1 MPVQM
6 GETGHGIS
14 FLLGRYQSK
23 NTLPMSETVSIL
35 PGPAAGEVFCR
46 IHQFVEAQAARTPEA
61 YALVHGG
68 ERLTYREMND
78 RANRLAK
85 HLQGLG
91 VGPEVIMGIC
101 LERSV
106 GAILSVLAVL
116 KAGGAY
122 LPLDPAYPG
131 DRLAYMLENSRC
143 ALLITEP
150 EIWRCRTAPGR
161 TLSFREFEASQGR
174 EVNGSAITTE
184 SLAAE
189 NPLAYVIYTSGS
201 TGRPKGVAVAHLSAC
216 HLIRWHSANMP
227 VPTGARVM
235 QLAPL
240 SFDVS
245 FQEIFGTLADGG
257 TLVLIDEGLR
267 RDPQGLR
274 NFLAEQRIARLFLTP
289 VLLYRIAELS
299 GPPLPDLRDVTA
311 AGEQLRITPAV
322 ARFFSQDT
330 PATLRNQYGPTE
342 TTVITH
348 SHTLTGPPES
358 WPLLPPL
365 GHTIEGVKPLL
376 LDADRRPVAPGQPGE
391 LYFGGRSVSRGY
403 LHDPERTAAA
413 FLVDPDDPPAR
424 LYRSGDLAQ
433 QNADGTWQFLGRADD
448 QVKVRGF
455 RIELGEIEA
464 VLARHPAIEQA
475 AVAASEPTASG
486 DRELVAGYLL
496 RTSMP
501 APSATEVRGWLRTQ
515 LPDYFV
521 PARLAALD
529 RLPVTPS
536 GKLDRKAL
544 VVACLEESSREREL
558 PSSARPGNPTET
570 AIAQVWRQTLGR
582 GGIGVE
588 DNFFDAGGNSI
599 SAVRVH
605 AAIVEALGAEFPIT
619 TFFQRPTIRALAAFF
634 SSREKPEAAPNADG
648 ALERAR
654 RQQQAFAR
662 PMTRPA
668 ARG

>member
-1 MPVQM
+1 MP
-6 GETGHGIS
+6 
-14 FLLGRYQSK
+14 
-23 NTLPMSETVSIL
+23 ETVPIS
-35 PGPAAGEVFCR
+35 PGPAAGAAFRR
-46 IHQFVEAQAARTPEA
+46 IHQFIEAQSMQTPDGC
-61 YALVHGG
+61 ALIHG
-68 ERLTYREMND
+68 ESRLTYRELND
-78 RANRLAK
+78 RADRLAA
-85 HLQGLG
+85 HLQELG
-91 VGPEVIMGIC
+91 VGPEVIVGIC

-150 EIWRCRTAPGR
+150 EIWQCRAAPGR
-161 TLSFREFEASQGR
+161 TLSFREFEAVQG
-174 EVNGSAITTE
+174 EAVDGSPARSE
-184 SLAAE
+184 SSAAE

-201 TGRPKGVAVAHLSAC
+201 TGKPKGVAVAHESAC

-227 VPTGARVM
+227 VPTGAWVI

-257 TLVLIDEGLR
+257 TLVLIDESLR
-267 RDPQGLR
+267 KDPQGLR
-274 NFLAEQRIARLFLTP
+274 NFLATQRIARLFLTP
-289 VLLYRIAELS
+289 VLLYRIAELT
-299 GPPLPDLRDVTA
+299 GPPLPELRDVTA

-322 ARFFSQDT
+322 ARFFADDT

-348 SHTLTGPPES
+348 SHTLTGPPAS

-365 GHTIEGVKPLL
+365 GPTIEGVVPWL
-376 LDADRRPVAPGQPGE
+376 LDADRQPVKPGQPGE

-413 FLVDPDDPPAR
+413 FLPDPNDPSAR
-424 LYRSGDLAQ
+424 IYRSGDLAQ

-486 DRELVAGYLL
+486 DRELIAGYLL
-496 RTSMP
+496 RASVP

-544 VVACLEESSREREL
+544 VAACLEEASREKEL
-558 PSSARPGNPTET
+558 PPAARPGTPTET
-570 AIAQVWRQTLGR
+570 TIAQVWRDVLGR
-582 GGIGVE
+582 GSIGVE

-605 AAIVEALGAEFPIT
+605 ARIAEVLGTEFSIT
-619 TFFQRPTIRALAAFF
+619 TFFQRPTIRALAAVL
-634 SSREKPEAAPNADG
+634 SDRVKPDVAPKVDDSR
-648 ALERAR
+648 ERAR
-654 RQQQAFAR
+654 RQQQAFVR
-662 PMTRPA
+662 PTTRPV
-668 ARG
+668 ARR

>member
-1 MPVQM
+1 
-6 GETGHGIS
+6 
-14 FLLGRYQSK
+14 
-23 NTLPMSETVSIL
+23 MSESVSI
-35 PGPAAGEVFCR
+35 PSGPAAGTAFRR
-46 IHQFVEAQAARTPEA
+46 IHHFVEAQAARTPEA
-61 YALVHGG
+61 CALIHGDQ
-68 ERLTYREMND
+68 RLTYREMND

-91 VGPEVIMGIC
+91 VGPEVIVGIC

-106 GAILSVLAVL
+106 GAVLSVLAVL

-150 EIWRCRTAPGR
+150 EIWQCRAAPGR
-161 TLSFREFEASQGR
+161 TLSFREFEAAQTQTAES
-174 EVNGSAITTE
+174 VPASTE
-184 SLAAE
+184 SADADD
-189 NPLAYVIYTSGS
+189 PLAYVIYTSGS
-201 TGRPKGVAVAHLSAC
+201 TGRPKGVAVAHVSAC

-227 VPTGARVM
+227 VPSGARVI

-257 TLVLIDEGLR
+257 TLVLIDESLR
-267 RDPQGLR
+267 RDPQALR
-274 NFLAEQRIARLFLTP
+274 RFLAEQHIARLFLTP
-289 VLLYRIAELS
+289 VLLYRLAELP
-299 GPPLPDLRDVTA
+299 GPPLPELRDVTA

-322 ARFFSQDT
+322 VRFFSEGTQ
-330 PATLRNQYGPTE
+330 ATLRNQYGPTE

-376 LDADRRPVAPGQPGE
+376 LDAERRPVPAGQAGE

-413 FLVDPDDPPAR
+413 FLTNPEDPTAR
-424 LYRSGDLAQ
+424 IYKSGDLAQ

-486 DRELVAGYLL
+486 DRELIAGYLL
-496 RTSMP
+496 RASVP

-544 VVACLEESSREREL
+544 VAACLQESLREKEL
-558 PSSARPGNPTET
+558 PMSARPATPMEA
-570 AIAQVWRQTLGR
+570 AIAKVWREALGR
-582 GGIGVE
+582 GAIGVE

-605 AAIVEALGAEFPIT
+605 ALIAETLGTEFPIT
-619 TFFQRPTIRALAAFF
+619 TFFQRPTIRALAAFL
-634 SSREKPEAAPNADG
+634 SERGNPDVAPKADD
-648 ALERAR
+648 ARERAR

-662 PMTRPA
+662 PA
-668 ARG
+668 ARPVVTR